1 MLLQHIGHSQRVD
14 GGGQHTH
21 MVGTHTNHLVAAVLY
36 AAPEIAAAD
45 YDAHLN
51 AHVDA
56 LLDRITHRGDH
67 IKIQST
73 TSVTGQSLT
82 ADLQQNTLVFW
93 CFHRKYNSFN

>member
-1 MLLQHIGHSQRVD
+1 MAR
-14 GGGQHTH
+14 GQHTH
-21 MVGTHTNHLVAAVLY
+21 MVGTHANHLVAAVLS
-36 AAPEIAAAD
+36 APRPEIAAAD
-45 YDAHLN
+45 YDAYLN

-67 IKIQST
+67 IKIQFT

-82 ADLQQNTLVFW
+82 ADLRRNSLVFW